1 MKKQFTKTCLAF
13 AAVAVVAL
21 FGGCKPQEERGEA
34 AGHEQ
39 EKAGAEDHSG
49 HAHAKVAAPVKDE
62 HAGHNHGPGEHG
74 AAKPHVVV
82 KDGVE
87 MCTEHGV
94 PEATCAICKP
104 DLAGKLKPGESL
116 QVRLPSTNS
125 TTLVGVRTATPETG
139 AIADGIECV
148 AEVSFNQNK
157 LAQIAAPVSGIV
169 QAVDVDLGS
178 AVEEQQTVAKIWSA
192 SIAEAVAKAV
202 LAHQTMERERKLRAG
217 RVTSEASLQEAEATH
232 RAACQQLRT
241 LGFTEQQIDEMGCK
255 PEEQVLM
262 EVRAPFAG
270 EIVERMAVRG
280 SLVEVGKPLFTVV
293 DHSTVWAMLQVPE
306 SALERV
312 RVGQAVELR
321 VDSLPGRLFAG
332 KLTWISPAVDERT
345 RMARARAEFANPD
358 RLLKDKMFAT
368 ARILTRQETAALLVP
383 LAAVQHMEGKPFVFV
398 WQAADLF
405 DARAVQLGAKHNGRL
420 EVLAG
425 LKPQEAVAISHAF
438 ALKSAMLMSRLGAGC
453 ADD

>member
-1 MKKQFTKTCLAF
+1 M
-13 AAVAVVAL
+13 AAIAL
-21 FGGCKPQEERGEA
+21 FGGCKPPDEHGEVT
-34 AGHEQ
+34 GHEQ
-39 EKAGAEDHSG
+39 AKAGAEDHSG
-49 HAHAKVAAPVKDE
+49 HAHAKAAAPVKDE

-74 AAKPHVVV
+74 EAKPHVAV

-87 MCTEHGV
+87 MCAEHGV
-94 PEATCAICKP
+94 PEAACAICKP
-104 DLAGKLKPGESL
+104 DLAAKLKPGESL

-125 TTLVGVRTATPETG
+125 TAIVGVQTALPETG
-139 AIADGIECV
+139 AVADGIECL

-157 LAQIAAPVSGIV
+157 LAQITAPVNGII

-178 AVEEQQTVAKIWSA
+178 TVEEKQTVAKIWSA

-202 LAHQTMERERKLRAG
+202 LSHQTMERERKLWAD
-217 RVTSEASLQEAEATH
+217 RVTSKASLQEAEATH

-306 SALERV
+306 SALARV

-321 VDSLPGRLFAG
+321 VDSLPGKLFEG

-368 ARILTRQETAALLVP
+368 ARIRTRHAAAALLVP
-383 LAAVQHMEGKPFVFV
+383 LAAVQHVEGKPFVFV
-398 WQAADLF
+398 QQGVDLF
-405 DARAVQLGAKHNGRL
+405 DARAVQLGAKQNGRL

-425 LKPQEAVAISHAF
+425 LQPQEQVAVNHAF
-438 ALKSAMLMSRLGAGC
+438 AIKSAMLISRLGAGC
-453 ADD
+453 CAD